1 MAKNCIKTECF
12 RVAIHLLNI
21 ILQVILHHH
30 PQATKLYE
38 FYKFSVTLGCGGSS
52 SENCTYFEVTGANDG
67 ACSAEICK
75 IS

>member
-1 MAKNCIKTECF
+1 MFQGCNSFVKYYFASDFTPS
-12 RVAIHLLNI
+12 
-21 ILQVILHHH
+21 

-67 ACSAEICK
+67 ACSAQICK
-75 IS
+75 ISSDVCQVI